1 MFITFDGIDG
11 AGKST
16 QVIRLV
22 EALQKA
28 GNQVVSLRDPGSTST
43 GEAIRGLLLDSDL
56 QMHRRSE
63 ALLYMAARCQLVE
76 ERIRPALAE
85 NQIVVCD
92 RFLLANV
99 VYQSV
104 GGGESAERLWRLGEI
119 ATGGLRP
126 DLTLLLDLPA
136 ERACERMDRPADRM
150 ESRGLQYM
158 KNVREGFLTHVSE
171 AGPEYVIIDADQHVE
186 GIYEQ
191 VYGAVHGWMERHAS
205 HRKRLGRINS

>member
-22 EALQKA
+22 NALQEA
-28 GNQVVSLRDPGSTST
+28 GNQVVSLRDPGSTMT

-56 QMHRRSE
+56 HMHRRSE

-76 ERIRPALAE
+76 ERIRPALAD

-104 GGGESAERLWRLGEI
+104 GGGESAEKLWRLGEL

-136 ERACERMDRPADRM
+136 ERAFERIDRPADRM

-158 KNVREGFLTHVSE
+158 KNVRAGFLAQVAA
-171 AGPEYVIIDADQHVE
+171 AGSEYVIVDADQHVE

-191 VYGAVHGWMERHAS
+191 VYGAVDSWMDRHS
-205 HRKRLGRINS
+205 GHLKRLGRGNS